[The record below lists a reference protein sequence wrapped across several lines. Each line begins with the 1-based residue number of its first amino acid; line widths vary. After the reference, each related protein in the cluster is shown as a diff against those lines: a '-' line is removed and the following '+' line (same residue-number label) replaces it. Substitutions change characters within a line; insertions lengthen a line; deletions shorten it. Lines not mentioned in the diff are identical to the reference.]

1 MHRFKCRPR
10 LLAALLLVGLALT
23 ALGCG
28 FTQTVSDYWHDMMD
42 SQDTNLRKR
51 VVVAPFLSRLPG
63 LEARAKAL
71 GLAISQRVEKQ
82 GGMVLVEFKDLRQAL
97 TQVNPRVQN
106 SEDRIV
112 AAARTLGLNTVLS
125 GAVVNLAMQYDKT
138 GIYGFREN
146 QPFALM
152 ELDLKLIDVATGV
165 LLAETTLTTRTEIT
179 ETEASNVRLGQPFP
193 PKVVDKLQGDLVAP
207 AMRWISQNIS
217 AQAWVGFILAV
228 DGNRIKVT
236 VGRDT
241 GLPLGAELVAYA
253 RGEAI
258 KSGSGRSLYLPGP
271 VVGRMK
277 LVKFEAR
284 TAWAEPV
291 SLAADEAEKAEKEK
305 AEEAKKEAEAK
316 AREEEQAAKEKQEEQ
331 QAKEAKAAVA
341 QADAKPATGS
351 MAFKTVPSGKPKP
364 GRPTGKPARAKLTFE
379 PGQVLRPR

>member
-1 MHRFKCRPR
+1 MHRFKCHPR

-71 GLAISQRVEKQ
+71 GLAISQRMEKQ
-82 GGMVLVEFKDLRQAL
+82 GGMVLVEFKELRQAL
-97 TQVNPRVQN
+97 TQVGPRIEN

-165 LLAETTLTTRTEIT
+165 LLAETTLTTRTELT
-179 ETEASNVRLGQPFP
+179 ETQASNVRLGQPFP
-193 PKVVDKLQGDLVAP
+193 PKIVDKLQGDLVAP
-207 AMRWISQNIS
+207 ALHWISQNIS

-228 DGNRIKVT
+228 DGKRIQVT

-258 KSGSGRSLYLPGP
+258 KSGSGRLLYLPGP
-271 VVGRMK
+271 VVGRIK
-277 LVKFEAR
+277 LVKFESR

-291 SLAADEAEKAEKEK
+291 WLAADEAEKEAAEKEA
-305 AEEAKKEAEAK
+305 AEEKAKKEQEAK
-316 AREEEQAAKEKQEEQ
+316 QVPTDQELQAAKM
-331 QAKEAKAAVA
+331 
-341 QADAKPATGS
+341 DAKHEGGKMEFKAPPKEEPKEEPA
-351 MAFKTVPSGKPKP
+351 P
-364 GRPTGKPARAKLTFE
+364 RRLTFE
-379 PGQVLRPR
+379 PGQVLRTR